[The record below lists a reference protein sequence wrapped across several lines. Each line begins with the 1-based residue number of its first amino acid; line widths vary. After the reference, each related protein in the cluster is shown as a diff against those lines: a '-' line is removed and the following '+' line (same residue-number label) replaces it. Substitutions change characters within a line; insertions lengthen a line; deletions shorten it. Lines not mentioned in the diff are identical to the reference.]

1 MADSVISEE
10 KKQILISRIISQRPK
25 LHGRDGQT
33 NWQVNADVLN
43 WLAANVRPSMT
54 TLETG
59 CGSSTIAFALC
70 GASHTVI
77 TPASGEFERVVQWCK
92 SHEIET
98 DLLEYIDGCSEIVLP
113 TLKADPLDVVLID
126 GRHAFPTPFIDWY
139 YTASRLKVGGR
150 VIVDDTF
157 IRSCKILNE
166 FLHAEKGRWVREVQF
181 PCSSIYK
188 KVSEEIHPPNWT
200 HQPWGNEKI
209 YNFKSK
215 MKLLKNKTK
224 NKVLRSI
231 GLRE

>member
-1 MADSVISEE
+1 MVDTVTSEE
-10 KKQILISRIISQRPK
+10 KKQTIIAQIISERPK

-33 NWQVNADVLN
+33 NWQVNSDVLN
-43 WLAANVRPSMT
+43 WLTANLRSGMT

-59 CGSSTIAFALC
+59 CGASSIAFTLC
-70 GASHTVI
+70 GASHTVV

-92 SHEIET
+92 SNEIET
-98 DLLEYIDGCSEIVLP
+98 DFLTYVEGCSETVLP
-113 TLKADPLDVVLID
+113 TLKDEPLDVVLID

-166 FLHAEKGRWVREVQF
+166 FLYAEKGRWVREVQF

-188 KVSEEIHPPNWT
+188 KVSEVIHPPNWT

-215 MKLLKNKTK
+215 MISLKNSTK
-224 NKVLRSI
+224 NKVLRFL
-231 GLRE
+231 GLRK